1 MRTRKSKI
9 EGERGSTSITTSTR
23 SSWKTRRRRGRDGM
37 AAQRWP
43 ELGRNFNGG
52 GAARVCGGGGFGSMG
67 VQGVAGR
74 CFYSTGLGLGVRATP
89 SRGGARSVLLPDS
102 GRVRVLPEV
111 GDDGRAP
118 RDRGRE
124 GAGPDWPGGGERAGA
139 RKPGH
144 GKGSGPRG
152 EGKRKSPFHFLK
164 QIKLFQFKFKH
175 KDSNLS

>member
-1 MRTRKSKI
+1 METARKLGF
-9 EGERGSTSITTSTR
+9 GE
-23 SSWKTRRRRGRDGM
+23 SSGCGFGFRV
-37 AAQRWP
+37 P
-43 ELGRNFNGG
+43 G
-52 GAARVCGGGGFGSMG
+52 GAGC
-67 VQGVAGR
+67 
-74 CFYSTGLGLGVRATP
+74 CFYRPGLALGVRATP

-124 GAGPDWPGGGERAGA
+124 GAGPGGGERAGA

-164 QIKLFQFKFKH
+164 QIKLFQFKIKQ
-175 KDSNLS
+175 KDSKLS